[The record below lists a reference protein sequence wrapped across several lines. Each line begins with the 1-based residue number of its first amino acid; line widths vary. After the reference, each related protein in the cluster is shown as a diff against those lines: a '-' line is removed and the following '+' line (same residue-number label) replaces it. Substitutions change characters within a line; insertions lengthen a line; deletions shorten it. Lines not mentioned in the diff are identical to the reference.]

1 MKHLLSVFSAFF
13 ATLSLLA
20 APEWSCGA
28 YAAKTTATTAEQGN
42 LMRLPGTVI
51 AVENDAPNIFGMP
64 ALGDTSVLKDGQM
77 PCKSGAGN
85 SYSVGN
91 DAVMT
96 ITLPGKADV
105 DSLCLWTS
113 HTDSHRCGVRILSI
127 EALTEE
133 GEKVSVLTEPYQKNI
148 DPEADSGSF
157 WYRLSNAD
165 GTSLASGIKSLT
177 ITFGQMHN
185 NGTLM
190 EEVEVIGQIT
200 EVASYT
206 VTFVNHEG
214 TVLSVLSDVASGSDV
229 TAQAPIPP
237 AREGYVFMGW
247 SEDLSQVTANLTV
260 HPVYVEAGKPVWDA
274 CTTWDDKTRPDY
286 GDEINLFAQDG
297 VTIDVAR
304 GKCTFE
310 YGDPSALTD
319 GIITVSSSSLS
330 VYTVGDN
337 SSLTFTL
344 PYAQDIGS
352 FELYTHWLDGGRDG
366 LKISKLEYKS
376 STDATDWT
384 PIPLET
390 ISFGLNDNAS
400 LAHYYVRAYCPDL
413 ISPLAANAQVF
424 RISIEKS
431 DNGGTGIAEVRA
443 SRFITSQYAWS
454 GESWDSSADVELPV
468 KDALLGDNL
477 MRKGGAALSIISNKP
492 HNSLSSCLDSVDA
505 LTDGILKV
513 GKTLPGAVY
522 PLGNDTLIEC
532 RFDAPKDVRGIR
544 LHTYFTNG
552 ARDGIAVRALYV
564 QNYGE
569 DFFRRVDFVAPWSY
583 GVGDDATGGALAA
596 TLSAPEGESMFSRI
610 TALRLEFGTLDHDCS
625 TFSEIEVFGRS
636 ASRPLAIRIR

>member
-1 MKHLLSVFSAFF
+1 MKHLLSVFSVFF

-20 APEWSCGA
+20 APEWTCGA

-42 LMRLPGTVI
+42 LMRLPGSLI
-51 AVENDAPNIFGMP
+51 AVENNDPNIFGMP
-64 ALGDTSVLKDGQM
+64 ALGNTSVLKDGQM

-85 SYSVGN
+85 SYSVGD

-96 ITLPGKADV
+96 ITFSGKADV
-105 DSLCLWTS
+105 DSLCLWAS
-113 HTDSHRCGVRILSI
+113 HTDNHRCGVRILSV
-127 EALTEE
+127 EASTEE
-133 GEKVSVLTEPYQKNI
+133 GEVVSVQTEPYQKNI

-157 WYRLSNAD
+157 WYRLSNED

-185 NGTLM
+185 HGTLM
-190 EEVEVIGQIT
+190 EEVEVIGRMT
-200 EVASYT
+200 AVDSYT

-214 TVLSVLSDVASGSDV
+214 AVLSVLSDVAAGADI

-247 SEDLSQVTANLTV
+247 SEDLSQITANLTV
-260 HPVYVEAGKPVWDA
+260 HPVYVEVGKTVWELKA
-274 CTTWDDKTRPDY
+274 WDDKTRPDY

-297 VTIDVAR
+297 VTVDVVR
-304 GKCTFE
+304 GDGIWA
-310 YGDPSALTD
+310 YGDLSALTD
-319 GIITVSSSSLS
+319 GIITVSGSSPL

-352 FELYTHWLDGGRDG
+352 FELYTHWPDGGRDG
-366 LKISKLEYKS
+366 LKISKLEYKT
-376 STDATDWT
+376 STDATEWT
-384 PIPLET
+384 SIPLEAL
-390 ISFGLNDNAS
+390 SFGLDNNGS

-431 DNGGTGIAEVRA
+431 DNKGTGIAEVRA
-443 SRFITSQYAWS
+443 SRFITPQYAWS

-468 KDALLGDNL
+468 KDTLLGDNL
-477 MRKGGAALSIISNKP
+477 MRKGGAALSIITNNP
-492 HNSLSSCLDSVDA
+492 HDSLSSCLDSVDA

-522 PLGNDTLIEC
+522 PLGSGALVEC

-544 LHTYFTNG
+544 LHTYFTSG

-583 GVGDDATGGALAA
+583 GVGDDASSGALSA

-610 TALRLEFGTLDHDCS
+610 TALRLEFGTLDHTCS